1 MLACQSGYLK
11 VADLLL
17 KKGANASVI
26 NKVSYIY
33 AYIPIKYSYK
43 CAA

>member
-1 MLACQSGYLK
+1 MLACERGYLK

-33 AYIPIKYSYK
+33 ATLPIKYCYK
-43 CAA
+43 CL